1 MSPKKNDPDKG
12 SLPGLET
19 FREVMRLKDPNGNTQ
34 TLTVTRKG
42 TGESAAVW
50 LSLAGTAGTTVVLT
64 GGKEDEV
71 ADMLNRAKEARY
83 VRPPFKG

>member
-1 MSPKKNDPDKG
+1 
-12 SLPGLET
+12 
-19 FREVMRLKDPNGNTQ
+19 
-34 TLTVTRKG
+34 
-42 TGESAAVW
+42 

-71 ADMLNRAKEARY
+71 VAALNRAKEARY